1 MSSLAC
7 VDACETA
14 VQGRWQSQD
23 PPVYQRVSIRS
34 LLAVFCCALH
44 HQVKKDCRH
53 DTSLAYACLYLEVQA
68 SASHAAGELVV
79 EVLDD
84 LDEAQGN
91 PIGSQKVP
99 QTISVDAVSSSYR
112 IHFLDIIDICP

>member
-53 DTSLAYACLYLEVQA
+53 DTFLKYAGLDLKVQA
-68 SASHAAGELVV
+68 AASSAAVEVVV
-79 EVLDD
+79 EAVDD
-84 LDEAQGN
+84 LDDVQGT
-91 PIGSQKVP
+91 PIGSQDAPK
-99 QTISVDAVSSSYR
+99 TISVDAVEG
-112 IHFLDIIDICP
+112 FFKVNKN

>member
-53 DTSLAYACLYLEVQA
+53 DTFLTYACLDLEVQA
-68 SASHAAGELVV
+68 AASHTTGEVVV
-79 EVLDD
+79 EGLDD
-84 LDEAQGN
+84 LDNAWRN
-91 PIGSQKVP
+91 PIGSQN
-99 QTISVDAVSSSYR
+99 VS
-112 IHFLDIIDICP
+112 